1 MSLTK
6 TYVRL
11 FESANTINELNRIHI
26 AWESYLTPQQREALL
41 TGLKNHFGDTST
53 LSRLAFARTFSFF
66 LPTVIRAT
74 RPLRRA
80 LYLRK
85 ERLESDRQQG
95 VRITNLTDA
104 KRNSAVKWIL
114 KNNYYRSM
122 AGDTAQASYVA
133 KSRRASFSLFR
144 CGEVPSESLLI
155 IFPIKSGRVGMPLAD
170 LLQAAHALLMDV
182 VMVGHPKQRGM
193 NYWTGSTSMGEGL
206 QEILDSIASELGDY
220 DLRRA
225 HTLGVSA
232 GTIPAIVAGLYWKTA
247 GAVAI
252 GAFAPPSHRWLGPLG
267 EALEKGALSA
277 NIPTK
282 TLFVYGEEAP
292 LADAEVSHFLAELL
306 GGESEEIENTGH
318 VPLFPLL
325 ARQELA
331 AWMQSTFRSQD
342 SSATSLTK
350 KPGLNVIDL

>member
-11 FESANTINELNRIHI
+11 FESANTINELNRIHL
-26 AWESYLTPQQREALL
+26 AWESYLTPQQRDDLL
-41 TGLKNHFGDTST
+41 TGLKNHFGATST
-53 LSRLAFARTFSFF
+53 LSRLAYARVFSFF
-66 LPTVIRAT
+66 LPAVISAT
-74 RPLRRA
+74 RPRRRA
-80 LYLRK
+80 LYLRR
-85 ERLESDRQQG
+85 ERKESDRQQRAG
-95 VRITNLTDA
+95 ITNFTDA

-114 KNNYYRSM
+114 KNYYYRSM
-122 AGDTAQASYVA
+122 AGDTEQARYVA

-144 CGEVPSESLLI
+144 RGEVPSESLLI
-155 IFPIKSGRVGMPLAD
+155 AFPTKKGRLGMPLAD
-170 LLQAAHALLMDV
+170 FLQSAHGLLMDV
-182 VMVGHPKQRGM
+182 VVVGHPKQRGM

-206 QEILDSIASELGDY
+206 QEILDKIASELGDY

-247 GAVAI
+247 GALAI

-267 EALEKGALSA
+267 EALEKGAMSPD
-277 NIPTK
+277 IPTK
-282 TLFVYGEEAP
+282 TRFVYGENAP
-292 LADAEVSHFLAELL
+292 VADAEVSHFLAQLL
-306 GGESEEIENTGH
+306 GGESEEIENTHH

-331 AWMQSTFRSQD
+331 AWMHSTFLYKAS
-342 SSATSLTK
+342 
-350 KPGLNVIDL
+350 